1 MSHFLKFI
9 FCPYNESQW
18 ALINVV

>member
-1 MSHFLKFI
+1 MSHFFKFI